1 MRRRTPRR
9 RETYNLRTMKI
20 IEISDEVTQALGDG
34 APVVALESTIIAHG
48 LPRPDNLAAAI
59 DFESRVRSAGVVPAT
74 IAVIDGVARVGLDKD
89 QLERVALEDLAKASV
104 RDLPIVMSKGI
115 SAATTVASTAS
126 LASLA
131 GIRVFATGGLGGVH
145 RDAKA
150 TFDESADISIL
161 SSTPVT
167 VISAGVKSILDI
179 SATLERLESLSVSV
193 VGYQT
198 NTFPS
203 FWLTESKYQL
213 DWRVDGPADVAHLMR
228 LRDAL
233 RLKSGIIVANPV
245 PLENQWDPDVHDQLL
260 ESALDEAAKNG
271 VRGKEVTPFVLSY
284 IVQKS
289 EGKSLAVNLDLV
301 ANNITLACQIARSWA
316 ELA

>member
-1 MRRRTPRR
+1 
-9 RETYNLRTMKI
+9 MKI
-20 IEISDEVTQALGDG
+20 IEISDEVKQALDDG

-48 LPRPDNLAAAI
+48 LPRPDNLTAAI
-59 DFESRVRSAGVVPAT
+59 AFESQVRSAGVVPAT
-74 IAVIDGVARVGLDKD
+74 IAVIDGMARVGLQKD
-89 QLERVALEDLAKASV
+89 QLERVASEDLAKASV

-115 SAATTVASTAS
+115 SGATTVASTAW

-145 RDAKA
+145 RNAKT

-193 VGYQT
+193 VGYRT
-198 NTFPS
+198 NKFPS
-203 FWLTESKYQL
+203 FWLTESEYQL

-228 LRDAL
+228 FRDAL
-233 RLKSGIIVANPV
+233 GLKSGIIVANPV
-245 PLENQWDPDVHDQLL
+245 PLEEQWDPAVHDKLL
-260 ESALDEAAKNG
+260 ESALGEAAKNG

-284 IVQKS
+284 IVNKS

-301 ANNITLACQIARSWA
+301 ANNIAVASQIARSWA
-316 ELA
+316 ESP